1 MELLNLPIM
10 KITKSNFPQESVLTV
25 TDYDYFDSFKTIIND
40 STNTIDSSHV
50 AKAFMSSA
58 PSWVDGLFALRN
70 KIVGVFGL
78 KTGPQLTSKEE
89 VLNSFEGNPGES
101 LGFFKVFEKTE
112 NEIILGEDDSHLDFR
127 VSLLLE
133 PNTDLTKV
141 LTITTTVKFKNA
153 FGRIYFFPVKPF
165 HRLIVPVML
174 KGIAKE
180 LNK

>member
-1 MELLNLPIM
+1 M
-10 KITKSNFPQESVLTV
+10 KITKSQFPQSSVLKV
-25 TDYDYFDSFKTIIND
+25 TDYDYYDSFKTIVND
-40 STNTIDSSHV
+40 SKNAINSTDV

-58 PSWVDGLFALRN
+58 PDWVGGLFSFRN

-78 KTGPQLTSKEE
+78 KTGPQITNKEE
-89 VLNSFEGNPGES
+89 ALNNFEGKPGES
-101 LGFFKVFEKTE
+101 LGFFKVFEKTD

-133 PNTDLTKV
+133 PDTDLTKV

-174 KGIAKE
+174 KGITKE
-180 LNK
+180 MNK